1 VGGAGAL
8 ARCRRLDERLSVDG
22 ISRASRILAISCLRE
37 RVLRGALINKCE
49 SRGNRIDE
57 WGQLD
62 RDHRT
67 SRSMDRSDFWRW
79 SLCGSEF
86 GRTDRH
92 FNERNAVDERV
103 GHDNLDFTSVAYGN
117 GHFVAS
123 DAALGAIAISTNGV
137 DWSRIFPAPNT
148 TAHWGAIVYGEGEFV
163 AFDGGDSGYIVTSVH
178 ASVWSPQQV
187 SPAQETD
194 GAAFGCGSF
203 VGVGTSA
210 LSGGSFITS
219 TSVRRG
225 RPPQCRLMRRRT
237 GPLSATAL
245 NVSLRSMPRQHCM
258 VKHNKQLFRGSP
270 RVTATSLGKH

>member
-1 VGGAGAL
+1 L
-8 ARCRRLDERLSVDG
+8 
-22 ISRASRILAISCLRE
+22 
-37 RVLRGALINKCE
+37 
-49 SRGNRIDE
+49 
-57 WGQLD
+57 
-62 RDHRT
+62 
-67 SRSMDRSDFWRW
+67 RW

-103 GHDNLDFTSVAYGN
+103 GPRHLDFTSVAYGN

-137 DWSRIFPAPNT
+137 DWSRIFRHPIRL
-148 TAHWGAIVYGEGEFV
+148 HMGAIVYGEGEFV
-163 AFDGGDSGYIVTSVH
+163 ALDGGDSGYIVTSVH

-194 GAAFGCGSF
+194 GAAFGCGSL
-203 VGVGTSA
+203 SA
-210 LSGGSFITS
+210 SYLRLVRWKLHYVD
-219 TSVRRG
+219 SVRRG

-245 NVSLRSMPRQHCM
+245 NVSSRSMPRATLHGQAQQAT
-258 VKHNKQLFRGSP
+258 VP
-270 RVTATSLGKH
+270 R